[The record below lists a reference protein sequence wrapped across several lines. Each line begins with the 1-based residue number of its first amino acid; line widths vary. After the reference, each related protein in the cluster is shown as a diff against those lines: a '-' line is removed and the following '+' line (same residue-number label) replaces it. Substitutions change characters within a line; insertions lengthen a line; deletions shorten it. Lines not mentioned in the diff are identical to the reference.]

1 VAPLLLLDLDNTL
14 ADRATAFEAVALE
27 LAALWAPGDPQAA
40 AFLVTADEDGF
51 CPRPVLAQRLIEHFK
66 LGAAPEQLTADMRSR
81 LIAALP
87 PLRPAV
93 VSGLQQL
100 RELGWR
106 LALVT
111 NGDGPT
117 QMAKLERLGARELFD
132 AICIS
137 GALGMR
143 KPDPEIFQRAAS
155 DCEAELSDGWMIGDG
170 LADVGG
176 ARNAHI
182 PSVWLRRGR
191 IWTHTEL
198 APDQIAD
205 SLEDALELVAR
216 AHGVTLTC

>member
-14 ADRATAFEAVALE
+14 ADRATAFATVALE
-27 LAALWAPGDPQAA
+27 LAAIWAPGDPQAA
-40 AFLVTADEDGF
+40 AFIVRADEDGF

-66 LGAAPEQLTADMRSR
+66 LGEDPERLTADMRRR

-87 PLRPAV
+87 PLEPGVISALR
-93 VSGLQQL
+93 QL
-100 RELGWR
+100 HELGWR
-106 LALVT
+106 LALVS

-137 GALGMR
+137 EALGMR

-155 DCEAELSDGWMIGDG
+155 DCQAELSDGWMIGDG
-170 LADVGG
+170 LADIGG

-182 PSVWLRRGR
+182 PSVWLSRGR
-191 IWTHTEL
+191 AWTHTEL
-198 APDQIAD
+198 APDRIAD
-205 SLEDALELVAR
+205 RLEDALELVAR
-216 AHGVTLTC
+216 AHGVTLTR